1 MMTAVTM
8 ISLVVVV
15 VCLVVS
21 QECLAFS
28 NTIIVGSTRPT
39 KTATATTTYH
49 CRNNDAYI
57 RPSPVRR
64 SFVGLPL
71 FAKKEE
77 NIKKKRPRNNTTK
90 RMSSAAK
97 AAASSSSSSSSSL
110 SSGTPGKLIKLP
122 TQKKSNTMVASIEM
136 AQIMMDKRRHED
148 LKKELR
154 SKYPFIPGDVI
165 DFCMDITANAFTSIA
180 PKELQHALTP
190 GGFVKLR
197 PELRT
202 NIVTVAL
209 QQPFIQDIPILKDDD
224 KRSILNTVVDMAL
237 DTMLQ
242 DAQDVLSE
250 PEERLDA
257 IRIQQENIYKIMGRK
272 KLLLYRLKR
281 YPLRIL
287 VGTSLVLLLLY
298 ELHREPVLLAVISSI
313 QLAFMKCKVFF
324 ISLLTTSQTT
334 YIGVKKQCIRFV
346 KQTKFEIQSTWKS
359 ITRGATKHKRKIIK
373 LTTTTARNKVRR

>member
-1 MMTAVTM
+1 MTAVTM

>member
-1 MMTAVTM
+1 MTAVTM

-97 AAASSSSSSSSSL
+97 AAASSSSSSSSL

-346 KQTKFEIQSTWKS
+346 TQTKLEIRSTWKS

>member
-1 MMTAVTM
+1 M
-8 ISLVVVV
+8 IALTTIALVVVLI
-15 VCLVVS
+15 CLVAT
-21 QECLAFS
+21 QESCAFS
-28 NTIIVGSTRPT
+28 NTIVGSSARTFRG
-39 KTATATTTYH
+39 
-49 CRNNDAYI
+49 RNNDAYT
-57 RPSPVRR
+57 RPSPLPPKTY
-64 SFVGLPL
+64 VGPL
-71 FAKKEE
+71 FAKKEDI
-77 NIKKKRPRNNTTK
+77 NKRKRTRNSNTTK

-97 AAASSSSSSSSSL
+97 AAASSSSSSL
-110 SSGTPGKLIKLP
+110 STAPGKLIKLS
-122 TQKKSNTMVASIEM
+122 TTNQKSSSSNTMIASIEM
-136 AQIMMDKRRHED
+136 AQIMMDKRRHEE

-154 SKYPFIPGDVI
+154 SKYPLIPGDAI

-180 PKELQHALTP
+180 PKELQQALTP

-202 NIVTVAL
+202 NVVNVAL
-209 QQPFIQDIPILKDDD
+209 QQPFLQDIPILNDND
-224 KRSILNTVVDMAL
+224 KRSILITVVDMVL